1 MIMKNYVIYDD
12 ATGNILETG
21 ATDEAAYDLRV
32 ADVSHRDGQSIIE
45 VDGLLVG
52 CEKTFKVDPDQKLIT
67 EKLPEELSLQE
78 YDRRKNEYPP
88 IHRGMNDTEIN
99 LTIEE
104 FFLGY
109 VDPTSWRDEN
119 YWLLRRRN
127 YPPIEEFI
135 DAQVKMA
142 SKEKTVVEEG
152 TAQFDAY
159 VQKCLGVKQKYPK
172 PTTVAK

>member
-21 ATDEAAYDLRV
+21 ATDEAAYNLRV

-78 YDRRKNEYPP
+78 YDRHKNEYPP
-88 IHRGMNDTEIN
+88 IHRGMNDAEISESIN
-99 LTIEE
+99 D
-104 FFLGY
+104 FYHGY
-109 VDPTSWRDEN
+109 VDPVLWRLEN
-119 YWLLRRRN
+119 YRILRIRY
-127 YPPIEEFI
+127 YPPQSEYL
-135 DAQVKMA
+135 DAQVKLLHPDPA
-142 SKEKTVVEEG
+142 IQAAGQK
-152 TAQFDAY
+152 QLDQY
-159 VQKCLGVKQKYPK
+159 VADCLNVKSRFPK
-172 PTTVAK
+172 P